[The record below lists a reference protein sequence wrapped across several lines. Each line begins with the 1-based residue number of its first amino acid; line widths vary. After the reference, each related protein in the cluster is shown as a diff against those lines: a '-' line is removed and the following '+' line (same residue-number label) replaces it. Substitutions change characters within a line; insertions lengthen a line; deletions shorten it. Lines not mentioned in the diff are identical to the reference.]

1 MPQNYK
7 NVTRNFTEADI
18 QSAVL
23 LVKSG
28 VESLKKVAH
37 TTGIPPSTSS
47 RWVNIKTLRTLDLN
61 VKLQCLQRLKNCWLM
76 PLNLWEI

>member
-37 TTGIPPSTSS
+37 TTGIHPQPHPDGL
-47 RWVNIKTLRTLDLN
+47 I
-61 VKLQCLQRLKNCWLM
+61 
-76 PLNLWEI
+76 

>member
-61 VKLQCLQRLKNCWLM
+61 VKLQCL
-76 PLNLWEI
+76 